1 MQICRTGWGSPTF
14 PCPQLPHLKGQG
26 LIGGQQVARAQ
37 VDRPEAAFWRAFLL
51 VLFPSPLPSPLPL
64 PLRPL
69 KDRKE
74 QSHLINSL
82 PWLA

>member
-1 MQICRTGWGSPTF
+1 
-14 PCPQLPHLKGQG
+14 
-26 LIGGQQVARAQ
+26 VARAQ